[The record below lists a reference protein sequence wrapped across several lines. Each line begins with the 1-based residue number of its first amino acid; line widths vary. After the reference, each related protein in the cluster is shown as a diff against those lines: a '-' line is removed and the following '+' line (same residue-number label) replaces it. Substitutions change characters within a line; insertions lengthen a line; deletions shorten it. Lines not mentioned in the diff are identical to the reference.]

1 MPEAFWR
8 IMPTA
13 TASIAYAED
22 LVAGVIA
29 HKEDLDE
36 QINSALKNWS
46 AERVG
51 RVERNILRVA
61 LYEIIYVEDVPAN
74 AAINE
79 AVELAKL
86 YGGEE
91 SPGFVNAVL
100 DRLKNQPVEARAAR

>member
-1 MPEAFWR
+1 
-8 IMPTA
+8 MPTA